1 MPTRLRLVHL
11 FPDVLRFYG
20 DGGNVNTL
28 VARANARS
36 IDLTVIPVPVG
47 AQTIPAADIVFV
59 GGGQD
64 AEQVT
69 VARELE
75 RLGLQLTDLVAQ
87 GTALLAVCGGFQNLG
102 RSYRTSAGTELPCPG
117 LLPVTT
123 DAVAVGPRLVG
134 PVVAHLAA
142 ELPAELP
149 AMPARTVVG
158 FENHGGRTSL
168 DPGARA
174 FATIE
179 IGHGN
184 DGRDHTEGVLLLPGE
199 GGLRG
204 LRIGTYLHGPLL
216 PRNPHIADA
225 VLAAAVAGGTG
236 FAELAPLDDRF
247 EWEAHEHAVERI
259 RRSTDDDRLR
269 PGWVRR
275 IVDPIRS
282 LIGY

>member
-1 MPTRLRLVHL
+1 MSTRLRLVHL

-28 VARANARS
+28 VARATARA
-36 IDLTVIPVPVG
+36 IDLTVIPIPVG
-47 AQTIPAADIVFV
+47 THEIPSADIVFV

-75 RLGLQLTDLVAQ
+75 RLGPQLTDLVAE

-102 RSYRTSAGTELPCPG
+102 RRDRTSAGTELPCPG

-123 DAVAVGPRLVG
+123 DAAVRGPRLVG
-134 PVVAHLAA
+134 PVVAHLAV
-142 ELPAELP
+142 ELP

-184 DGRDHTEGVLLLPGE
+184 DGLDRTEGVLLLPGE

-225 VLAAAVAGGTG
+225 VLAAALAGGAG
-236 FAELAPLDDRF
+236 FAELAPLDDRL

-259 RRSTDDDRLR
+259 RRAADDDRHL
-269 PGWVRR
+269 PGWVHRV
-275 IVDPIRS
+275 VDPIRS

>member
-1 MPTRLRLVHL
+1 MTTRLRLVHL

-28 VARANARS
+28 VARATARA

-47 AQTIPAADIVFV
+47 SHEIPSADIVFV

-75 RLGLQLTDLVAQ
+75 RLGPQLTDLVAE

-102 RSYRTSAGTELPCPG
+102 RRYRTSAGTELPCPG

-123 DAVAVGPRLVG
+123 DAAVGGPRLVG
-134 PVVAHLAA
+134 PVVAHLAV
-142 ELPAELP
+142 ELP

-184 DGRDHTEGVLLLPGE
+184 DGLDRTEGVLLLPGE

-225 VLAAAVAGGTG
+225 VLAAALAGGAG
-236 FAELAPLDDRF
+236 FAELAPLDDRL

-259 RRSTDDDRLR
+259 RRAADDDRHL
-269 PGWVRR
+269 PGWVHRV
-275 IVDPIRS
+275 VDPIRS

>member
-1 MPTRLRLVHL
+1 MTTRLRLVHL

-28 VARANARS
+28 VARATARA

-47 AQTIPAADIVFV
+47 SHEIPSADIVFV

-75 RLGLQLTDLVAQ
+75 RLGPQLTDLVAE

-102 RSYRTSAGTELPCPG
+102 RRYRTSAGTELPCPG

-123 DAVAVGPRLVG
+123 DAAVGGPRLVG
-134 PVVAHLAA
+134 PVVAHLAV
-142 ELPAELP
+142 ELP

-184 DGRDHTEGVLLLPGE
+184 DGLDRTEGVLLLPGE

-225 VLAAAVAGGTG
+225 VLAAALAGGAG
-236 FAELAPLDDRF
+236 FVELAPLDDRL

-259 RRSTDDDRLR
+259 RRAADDDRHL
-269 PGWVRR
+269 PGWVHRV
-275 IVDPIRS
+275 VDPIRS

>member
-28 VARANARS
+28 MARATARS

-47 AQTIPAADIVFV
+47 AQAIPSADIVFV

-75 RLGLQLTDLVAQ
+75 RLGAQLTDLVAE

-123 DAVAVGPRLVG
+123 DAAVVGPRLVG
-134 PVVAHLAA
+134 PVVAHLA
-142 ELPAELP
+142 AELP

-184 DGRDHTEGVLLLPGE
+184 DGRDRTEGVLLLPGE

-225 VLAAAVAGGTG
+225 VLSAAVAGGAG

-247 EWEAHEHAVERI
+247 EWETHEHAVERI
-259 RRSTDDDRLR
+259 RRSADDDRR
-269 PGWVRR
+269 VPGWVRR
-275 IVDPIRS
+275 VVDPIRS

>member
-28 VARANARS
+28 VARATARS

-47 AQTIPAADIVFV
+47 AHSIPSADIVFV

-75 RLGLQLTDLVAQ
+75 RLGRQLTDLVAE

-123 DAVAVGPRLVG
+123 DAAVVGPRLVG
-134 PVVAHLAA
+134 PVVAHLAS
-142 ELPAELP
+142 ELP

-184 DGRDHTEGVLLLPGE
+184 DDRDHTEGVLLLPGE

-225 VLAAAVAGGTG
+225 VLSAAVAGGAG

-259 RRSTDDDRLR
+259 RRSADDDRHV

-275 IVDPIRS
+275 VVDPIRS

>member
-28 VARANARS
+28 VARATERA

-47 AQTIPAADIVFV
+47 THEIPSADIVFV

-75 RLGLQLTDLVAQ
+75 RLGPQLTDLVAE

-102 RSYRTSAGTELPCPG
+102 RRYRTSAGTELPCPG

-123 DAVAVGPRLVG
+123 DAAVRGFRLVG
-134 PVVAHLAA
+134 PVVAHLAV
-142 ELPAELP
+142 ELP

-184 DGRDHTEGVLLLPGE
+184 DGLDRTEGVLLLPGE

-225 VLAAAVAGGTG
+225 VLAAALAGGAG
-236 FAELAPLDDRF
+236 FAELAPLDDRL

-259 RRSTDDDRLR
+259 RRAADDDRHL
-269 PGWVRR
+269 PGWVHRV
-275 IVDPIRS
+275 VDPIRS

>member
-28 VARANARS
+28 VARATERA

-47 AQTIPAADIVFV
+47 THEIPSADIVFV

-75 RLGLQLTDLVAQ
+75 RLGPQLTDLVAE

-102 RSYRTSAGTELPCPG
+102 RRYRTSAGTELPCPG

-123 DAVAVGPRLVG
+123 DAAVRGPRLVG
-134 PVVAHLAA
+134 PVVAHLAV
-142 ELPAELP
+142 ELP

-184 DGRDHTEGVLLLPGE
+184 DGLDRTEGVLLLPGE

-225 VLAAAVAGGTG
+225 VLAAALAGGTG
-236 FAELAPLDDRF
+236 FAELAPLDDRL

-259 RRSTDDDRLR
+259 RRAADDDRHL
-269 PGWVRR
+269 PGWVHRV
-275 IVDPIRS
+275 VDPIRS

>member
-28 VARANARS
+28 VARATARA

-47 AQTIPAADIVFV
+47 SHEIPSADIVFV

-75 RLGLQLTDLVAQ
+75 RLGPQLTDLVAE

-102 RSYRTSAGTELPCPG
+102 RRYRTSAGTELPCPG

-123 DAVAVGPRLVG
+123 DAAVGGPRLVG
-134 PVVAHLAA
+134 PVVAHLAV
-142 ELPAELP
+142 ELP

-184 DGRDHTEGVLLLPGE
+184 DGLDRTEGVLLLPGE

-225 VLAAAVAGGTG
+225 VLAAALAGGAG
-236 FAELAPLDDRF
+236 FVELAPLDDRL

-259 RRSTDDDRLR
+259 RRAADDDRHL
-269 PGWVRR
+269 PGWVHRV
-275 IVDPIRS
+275 VDPIRS